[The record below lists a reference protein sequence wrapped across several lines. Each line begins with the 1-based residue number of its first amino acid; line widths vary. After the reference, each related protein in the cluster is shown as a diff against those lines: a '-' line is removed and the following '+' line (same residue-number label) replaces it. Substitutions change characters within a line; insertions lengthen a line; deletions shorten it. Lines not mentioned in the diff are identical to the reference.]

1 MKLAVIGGAL
11 QGVEIAYLARKAGF
25 EVILVDRKPM
35 VPALGL
41 CDVFQQLDI
50 FDTNALD
57 RRLGKVDLVF
67 PALESRPAL
76 RCLHAWATSRGVP
89 IVHDPDAYAVSSSKI
104 ASEGFFRRCGFPVPN
119 SWPDCRFPVIAKPS
133 QSSGSEGIR
142 IFLSEREMRASL
154 GYDPGSEGWIVQEF
168 LPGPTYS
175 VEVLRSLG
183 ETVAFQV
190 TDLKMDAGY
199 DCKRVLAPSALPPDR
214 IDELKTLS
222 VNIADALDLDG
233 FMDVEAIY
241 HNGTFKVL
249 EIDARFPS
257 QTPITVYWSC
267 GVNMVQVLAGCTL
280 TRSSPVARPPPERHK
295 GTILEHIQV
304 VPGKLLVTG
313 EHAVAQSGPLHVQRD
328 FFGADEAVTD
338 YMPKKTRWVATLI
351 CTGADLDE
359 AWQRRNEV
367 VSTIRQHL
375 GPVEYLDPSPPGISR
390 EPMK

>member
-11 QGVEIAYLARKAGF
+11 QGVEVAYLARKAGF
-25 EVILVDRKPM
+25 EVTLIDRKPM

-41 CDVFQQLDI
+41 CERFEQLNI
-50 FDTNALD
+50 LDTAALD
-57 RRLGKVDLVF
+57 SGCREVDLLF
-67 PALESRPAL
+67 PALESQSSL
-76 RCLHAWATSRGVP
+76 EHLYGWATSRGIP

-104 ASEGFFRRCGFPVPN
+104 ASERFFRRYGFHVPN

-133 QSSGSEGIR
+133 QGSGSAGIR
-142 IFLSEREMRASL
+142 IFLSEREMLATL
-154 GYDPGSEGWIVQEF
+154 GNDPGSEGWIVQEF
-168 LPGPTYS
+168 LAGPTYS

-190 TDLKMDAGY
+190 TDLQMDAGY

-214 IDELKTLS
+214 IHELKTLS

-233 FMDVEAIY
+233 LMDVEAIF

-249 EIDARFPS
+249 EVDARFPS

-267 GVNMVQVLAGCTL
+267 GVNMVHVLAECTL
-280 TRSSPVARPPPERHK
+280 TRSSPVARPPSERYK

-304 VPGKLLVTG
+304 GPGKLFVTG
-313 EHAVAQSGPLHVQRD
+313 EHAVAQSGPLHVQTD

-338 YMPKKTRWVATLI
+338 YIPKKTRWVATLI

-375 GPVEYLDPSPPGISR
+375 GPVEYSDPSPPEIS
-390 EPMK
+390 K

>member
-11 QGVEIAYLARKAGF
+11 QGVEVAYLARKVGF

-41 CDVFQQLDI
+41 CDDFLQMDILD
-50 FDTNALD
+50 TASLD
-57 RRLGKVDLVF
+57 RRLGKVDLVL
-67 PALESRPAL
+67 PALESQPAL
-76 RCLHAWATSRGVP
+76 ARLCAWATSRGVP
-89 IVHDPDAYAVSSSKI
+89 IFHDPDAYAVSSSKI
-104 ASEGFFRRCGFPVPN
+104 ASERFFRRYGFPVPN

-133 QSSGSEGIR
+133 QGSGSAGIR
-142 IFLSEREMRASL
+142 IFLSEREMRATIGS
-154 GYDPGSEGWIVQEF
+154 DPFSEGWIVQEF
-168 LPGPTYS
+168 LAGPTYS

-190 TDLKMDAGY
+190 TDLEMDGGY

-222 VNIADALDLDG
+222 VDIADALDLDG
-233 FMDVEAIY
+233 LMDVEAIY

-257 QTPITVYWSC
+257 QTPIAVYWSC
-267 GVNMVQVLAGCTL
+267 GVNMVHALAGCTL
-280 TRSSPVARPPPERHK
+280 TRSNPATRSPLEGCK
-295 GTILEHIQV
+295 GTILEHIQAG
-304 VPGKLLVTG
+304 PGKLFVTG
-313 EHAVAQSGPLHVQRD
+313 EHAVAQSGPLHVQTD

-338 YMPKKTRWVATLI
+338 YMPQKTRWVATLI
-351 CTGADLDE
+351 STGADLVE

-367 VSTIRQHL
+367 ISRIRRHL
-375 GPVEYLDPSPPGISR
+375 GSVQYIDPTPPESPREPVE
-390 EPMK
+390 

>member
-11 QGVEIAYLARKAGF
+11 QGVEVAYLARKVGF

-41 CDVFQQLDI
+41 CDDFLQMDILD
-50 FDTNALD
+50 TAALD

-67 PALESRPAL
+67 PALESQPAL
-76 RCLHAWATSRGVP
+76 ASLCAWATSRGVP

-104 ASEGFFRRCGFPVPN
+104 ASERFFRRSGFPVPN

-133 QSSGSEGIR
+133 QGSGSAGIR
-142 IFLSEREMRASL
+142 IFLSEHEMRATIGSE
-154 GYDPGSEGWIVQEF
+154 PFSEGWIVQEF
-168 LPGPTYS
+168 LAGPTYS

-190 TDLKMDAGY
+190 TDLQMDGGY

-233 FMDVEAIY
+233 LMDVETIY

-257 QTPITVYWSC
+257 QTPIAVYWSC
-267 GVNMVQVLAGCTL
+267 GVNMVHALAGCTL
-280 TRSSPVARPPPERHK
+280 TRSSRLTRPPSELCK
-295 GTILEHIQV
+295 GTILEHIQTS
-304 VPGKLLVTG
+304 PGKLFVTG
-313 EHAVAQSGPLHVQRD
+313 EHAVAQSGPLHVQTD

-338 YMPKKTRWVATLI
+338 YMPQKTRWVATLI
-351 CTGADLDE
+351 STGADLAE
-359 AWQRRNEV
+359 AWKRRNEV

-375 GPVEYLDPSPPGISR
+375 GQVEYSDPSPPESPW
-390 EPMK
+390 EPVE